1 VKLLLDAHVLLWWLS
16 GDGRLGRKARAAIV
30 EPRNSVFVSAATAWE
45 IATKRAL
52 GKLRAPGD
60 IEDWL
65 VGNNFRPL
73 PIQVGEAVAAAELPL
88 HHRDPFDRLLV
99 AQAQMGGMTIVTG
112 DENIS
117 RYDVPVLAAGDGRKI
132 SR

>member
-1 VKLLLDAHVLLWWLS
+1 MKLLLDAHVLLWWLG
-16 GDGRLGRKARAAIV
+16 GDARLGRGARAAIV
-30 EPRNSVFVSAATAWE
+30 DPSNFVFVSAATAWE
-45 IATKRAL
+45 IAVKRAL

-65 VGNNFRPL
+65 VRNNFRPL
-73 PIQVGEAVAAAELPL
+73 PIQVAEAVAAAELPL

-99 AQAQMGGMTIVTG
+99 AQAQMGGMTIVTR

-117 RYDVPVLAAGDGRKI
+117 KYDVPLLAVGDRA
-132 SR
+132 

>member
-1 VKLLLDAHVLLWWLS
+1 MKLLLDAHALLWWLS
-16 GDGRLGRKARAAIV
+16 GDVRLGRRARAAIV
-30 EPRNSVFVSAATAWE
+30 EPTNFVFVSGATAWE

-52 GKLRAPGD
+52 GKLQAPGD

-65 VGNNFRPL
+65 AQNRFRPL
-73 PIQVGEAVAAAELPL
+73 PIRVGEAVAAAELPL

-99 AQAQMGGMTIVTG
+99 AQARLGGMTIVTR

-117 RYDVPVLAAGDGRKI
+117 KYDVPVLPVGMQA
-132 SR
+132 